1 MANMK
6 VFSFA
11 LLLVLVFAINVEG
24 YGLEA
29 GASLCCNTH
38 PKFGKCNPSH
48 DKERCNRRIPRRIIP
63 VGFPSDS
70 TPDRTSRLSNGRC
83 LGRRP
88 TASACRVYL
97 CISAFSPGSSSRAEI
112 RH

>member
-11 LLLVLVFAINVEG
+11 LLLVLVFAIDVEG
-24 YGLEA
+24 HGLEA

-48 DKERCNRRIPRRIIP
+48 DKERCNRWCLSGCANEKGGYCKP
-63 VGFPSDS
+63 
-70 TPDRTSRLSNGRC
+70 SNGGQC
-83 LGRRP
+83 H
-88 TASACRVYL
+88 CY
-97 CISAFSPGSSSRAEI
+97 C
-112 RH
+112 